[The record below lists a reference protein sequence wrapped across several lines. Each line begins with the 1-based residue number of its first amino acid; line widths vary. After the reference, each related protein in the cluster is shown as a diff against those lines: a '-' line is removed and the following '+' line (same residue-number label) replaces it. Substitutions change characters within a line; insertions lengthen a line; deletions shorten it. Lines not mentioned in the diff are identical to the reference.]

1 MYVRYIVA
9 SSVDHTLLA
18 GESAAAAAPDAGN
31 GHGQDRSSRNLREL
45 IEADADPL
53 VRGALLERQGWPHA
67 DGDELLQQPLDA
79 RLARLQGV
87 RDAEEFARIVRQAM
101 SSGVVPESELVAM
114 VKEWVN
120 QPGTL
125 GRLTEKLWCP
135 WDPDSNRYM
144 SRDFEALWKLVPDVP
159 EVVASVLV
167 AKLPATTTTLSPH
180 QIPEEVL
187 HRIGPALLAKLF
199 WRADV
204 DLEDY
209 RKKIALTHPLENGG
223 DSLVWAACHRAFD
236 LTYVEFEHLMQS
248 EPKRL
253 AAMSDASHMSPVLLQ
268 AAAEFFSGKLKIK
281 PPERGSSI
289 DRAYMFEGT
298 LDRRLRSMEGWG
310 AKCYLRSRQLWA
322 LRVYALARNL
332 ASDHD
337 EFWRKYGDALLKS
350 DSHRWLRRYVIP
362 GDIWSTYVKLFDA
375 AWREVGEKLFCG
387 RERNKSDAQVQRWED
402 VLPIPTELENA
413 RREARDRATGDVRI
427 QKKLRRLEN
436 RLGVIEHLNRRVAIV
451 ERVATGARDLF
462 LLACLMQWPLGQ
474 PWSTAVSN
482 AVVAYLALI
491 VGGWV
496 LAWVFRAFCLW
507 PTKRRFG

>member
-362 GDIWSTYVKLFDA
+362 GDIWS
-375 AWREVGEKLFCG
+375 
-387 RERNKSDAQVQRWED
+387 
-402 VLPIPTELENA
+402 PT
-413 RREARDRATGDVRI
+413 
-427 QKKLRRLEN
+427 
-436 RLGVIEHLNRRVAIV
+436 
-451 ERVATGARDLF
+451 
-462 LLACLMQWPLGQ
+462 
-474 PWSTAVSN
+474 
-482 AVVAYLALI
+482 
-491 VGGWV
+491 
-496 LAWVFRAFCLW
+496 
-507 PTKRRFG
+507 